1 VSTGGGVCLKC
12 AWYCTCDGCGSSCA
26 VCVRCAKSPVGWM
39 SPNWGWTAPNL
50 APNCKGDGWN
60 WPGDDWNCGW
70 MGRVTGATP
79 CGEESEGGVLGRGE
93 GEKSGIFDKIS
104 AVSSCEGT
112 NASSC
117 ARLRLAGFDF
127 GFDSIF
133 VICPIF
139 VVGPI
144 FTGGAIFVTGGVEDP
159 IFISASISS
168 SRSEVGLRPNDPIW
182 NFMIGA
188 MRCCVGD
195 SAR

>member
-1 VSTGGGVCLKC
+1 MERGE
-12 AWYCTCDGCGSSCA
+12 DRA
-26 VCVRCAKSPVGWM
+26 V
-39 SPNWGWTAPNL
+39 
-50 APNCKGDGWN
+50 
-60 WPGDDWNCGW
+60 
-70 MGRVTGATP
+70 
-79 CGEESEGGVLGRGE
+79 GETGRGE
-93 GEKSGIFDKIS
+93 GENRGMFERIS

-117 ARLRLAGFDF
+117 ARLRFAGGFDF
-127 GFDSIF
+127 GFVSIF
-133 VICPIF
+133 VTGPIF
-139 VVGPI
+139 AIVGVPI

-182 NFMIGA
+182 NRAIGP